1 MLGEVLK
8 GIGSALDRHNNFDA
22 LRLVAAI
29 SVIFSHAFF
38 IGEGTQDPEPLMRL
52 TDGQTILGVVG
63 VFVFFIISGYLVT
76 QSFEM
81 TRSAPRFALKRALR
95 IYPGLFVC
103 LALSAFVLGPLLTE
117 LPIGDYVRDPGSYL
131 YALSN
136 FAMITPTRSLPGV
149 YFTAWDATS
158 VVDKIAALIENLDS
172 IVSTASKI
180 FNNESQRNIAESFR
194 QISLTLINL
203 EKISG
208 DLNEVTSNQK
218 KNLSSTITNINDVT
232 ANLKVNTVKLGNI
245 MDNFSNFSDSLV
257 KLEVNKTVNHL
268 NTSITNL
275 QSILSKIDTANG
287 TIGKLVNDPLLYQNL
302 TNTSDNL
309 NRLLVDFRLNPK
321 RYVHFSAIDLGR
333 EVNVS
338 TSASHQTSENLI
350 FRIQLLSS
358 PSPINL
364 QSPQFKGIDNVSEV
378 KLGDKYYYLTEPE
391 SSYDKVRFI
400 LNKIQSAFPE
410 AILKPYKNGKEISL
424 KIALKMMK
432 N

>member
-76 QSFEM
+76 QRFEM

-158 VVDKIAALIENLDS
+158 VVDGPLWTLPCEVSMYIMVLALGLLRWINLPVIAALILIGMGAIWFD
-172 IVSTASKI
+172 TASSEYFIGSALWLLSFFAIGMAMYRLRDSNI
-180 FNNESQRNIAESFR
+180 FN
-194 QISLTLINL
+194 
-203 EKISG
+203 G
-208 DLNEVTSNQK
+208 
-218 KNLSSTITNINDVT
+218 
-232 ANLKVNTVKLGNI
+232 
-245 MDNFSNFSDSLV
+245 
-257 KLEVNKTVNHL
+257 
-268 NTSITNL
+268 
-275 QSILSKIDTANG
+275 
-287 TIGKLVNDPLLYQNL
+287 
-302 TNTSDNL
+302 
-309 NRLLVDFRLNPK
+309 
-321 RYVHFSAIDLGR
+321 
-333 EVNVS
+333 
-338 TSASHQTSENLI
+338 
-350 FRIQLLSS
+350 
-358 PSPINL
+358 
-364 QSPQFKGIDNVSEV
+364 
-378 KLGDKYYYLTEPE
+378 
-391 SSYDKVRFI
+391 
-400 LNKIQSAFPE
+400 
-410 AILKPYKNGKEISL
+410 
-424 KIALKMMK
+424 KIALIALVGLVLSIPLHSFILFFALFGGYLVIYLAFAKWLPVFPAAKFGDLSYGLYIYGWPVEQTLTRLNGGKMPWLELFALALPITVVLAFLSWHLVEKTALRFKPGNQRRMTEPATVRP
-432 N
+432 